1 MAKEDFK
8 KIEEKFYAQVHK
20 EQKELES
27 IYDTTMANMLKRA
40 MISKYY
46 DVINKHQ
53 ANLEVRLNQA
63 ENSPMIAIQGS
74 KYDVAFMAFLLLN
87 FDDHFVEMLQNMLLM
102 REAWILMNASI
113 NTAYSKE
120 CDSAEELEVLKEM
133 LKKNPEELE
142 KLKKELTND

>member
-1 MAKEDFK
+1 
-8 KIEEKFYAQVHK
+8 
-20 EQKELES
+20 
-27 IYDTTMANMLKRA
+27 
-40 MISKYY
+40 
-46 DVINKHQ
+46 
-53 ANLEVRLNQA
+53 
-63 ENSPMIAIQGS
+63 MIAIQGS